1 MATEEITATL
11 ENWRIHPQV
20 QVIIGEING
29 DVHNRWLDG
38 TSILTSPID
47 GLSEMKL
54 KEGTIVETMNS
65 VYKLGKPWVEEDYEE
80 G

>member
-1 MATEEITATL
+1 MNKEVTATL

-29 DVHNRWLDG
+29 DVYCRWLDG
-38 TSILTSPID
+38 TSILTSHIV
-47 GLSEMKL
+47 GLSEMEL
-54 KEGTIVETMNS
+54 KEGTLVETMNS